1 MTAQLDMFS
10 APAPV
15 PIAKPVPA
23 ADPAR
28 ATSVHWI
35 LIKTKSAN
43 TACGVGMAAY
53 YKQLAVGY
61 SAAGEKLHC
70 TYNRDDGTITCP
82 RCLEEM
88 T

>member
-1 MTAQLDMFS
+1 MTSQLDMFS
-10 APAPV
+10 EPAPAP
-15 PIAKPVPA
+15 PSAQPA
-23 ADPAR
+23 PDPAR

-43 TACGVGMAAY
+43 TACGIAMPAY
-53 YKQLAVGY
+53 YKHVGAGY
-61 SAAGEKLHC
+61 SAAGEKLRC
-70 TYNRDDGTITCP
+70 TDNRDDGTITCL

>member
-10 APAPV
+10 APAP
-15 PIAKPVPA
+15 IPA
-23 ADPAR
+23 AQPAPAPDPTL

-43 TACGVGMAAY
+43 TACDILMPAY
-53 YKQLAVGY
+53 YKQLAAGY
-61 SAAGEKLHC
+61 SAAGQKLHC
-70 TYNRDDGTITCP
+70 THNRDDGTITCP
-82 RCLEEM
+82 RCLEQM